1 MSPLLILAIVT
12 ALLASPAQARS
23 KAADY
28 LVRDQIADACE
39 GGKGSINP
47 AAVIE
52 RDLTGDGQPDLTIRH
67 DGITCSDGGRSN
79 ACGMQVC
86 SVTIYVR
93 DGALLKPA
101 VDDLLGTMVT
111 VSDGKIPVIHWR
123 GHGGGAHSMKWNGSK
138 FPR

>member
-52 RDLTGDGQPDLTIRH
+52 RDLTGDGQPDLIISH

-111 VSDGKIPVIHWR
+111 VSDGRDSGHPLARSR
-123 GHGGGAHSMKWNGSK
+123 GWGAQHEME
-138 FPR
+138 R